1 MIFKVEK
8 NIVHFGRQQFRINSG
23 AAFFILVVLAI
34 AVGSAGTAIGK
45 PSCCTVGGAGG
56 WSADDKLNEIGSNS
70 ANSVQQNSEN
80 VLQNPSTNEQ
90 KKVVP
95 SADDAAIS
103 AKSLKQ
109 VETLANLSE
118 IHNSDVI
125 LDVNPLPQSN
135 IKGAV
140 HIDYREFLDGYNRPR
155 SISTLSKILGD
166 AGISRGDSVVI
177 ESKNPSDATYVYLIL
192 DYLGQEGVKL
202 LDSHIGGETPADKS
216 IESAP
221 TVKPKT
227 KYTPS
232 PKIDLIASYDYV
244 KRKDVQVVDA
254 RPSRE
259 YSVGSVHGS
268 KNIPYDM
275 VLDGEKI
282 KDQAVL
288 GTLFAELSRDKPV
301 AVYSN
306 DGIKASLLWYALK
319 LEGYNTSLYA
329 GDNWATNLL
338 EHDEGAGKSLAE
350 SGLATTPVSSDGS
363 VVPNGSGGS
372 TPKCH

>member
-8 NIVHFGRQQFRINSG
+8 NLVHFGRREFRINSG

-34 AVGSAGTAIGK
+34 AIGSAGTAIGK

-56 WSADDKLNEIGSNS
+56 WSADDELNKIGSND
-70 ANSVQQNSEN
+70 ANSVQQNSDN

-125 LDVNPLPQSN
+125 LDVDPQPQGN
-135 IKGAV
+135 ITGAV
-140 HIDYREFLDGYNRPR
+140 HLDYREFLDGSNRPR

-192 DYLGQEGVKL
+192 DYLGQKHIEL
-202 LDSHIGGETPADKS
+202 LDSRVDGEAPVGKS
-216 IESAP
+216 IERAN
-221 TVKPKT
+221 TVRPKT
-227 KYTPS
+227 KYAPS
-232 PKIDLIASYDYV
+232 PKIDVIASYDYV

-259 YSVGSVHGS
+259 YCVGSVPGS

-288 GTLFAELSRDKPV
+288 GTLFADLSRDKPV
-301 AVYSN
+301 TVYSN
-306 DGIKASLLWYALK
+306 DGIKASVLWYALK
-319 LEGYNTSLYA
+319 LEGYNPRLYA
-329 GDNWATNLL
+329 GDNWAANLL
-338 EHDEGAGKSLAE
+338 KNDGGAGKSQAK
-350 SGLATTPVSSDGS
+350 SGLATTPVSSDG
-363 VVPNGSGGS
+363 
-372 TPKCH
+372 